1 MSLLVGNVPLSPLLQ
16 KLSKADHHVLMSL
29 LVGNVSSIKLQLF
42 FPLFIPIK
50 EKINYE
56 AELHTN

>member
-56 AELHTN
+56 